1 MIRLYELCASDR
13 DLVFSPYCWRV
24 RLALVHK
31 QLPFE
36 SEAVTFMEKEKIAFS
51 GTKLVPVLTDGDT
64 VVTESLDILE
74 YLDRTYPQ
82 APLGLDSEIGR
93 ARVRLMT
100 ELILRHI
107 TPHIF
112 KPSLLAIFEA
122 QPDNAKTYFRESR
135 EQRFGGMTLEQVQ
148 ESATAQDAHKS
159 LAALEAHLKTMPY
172 LDGQQ
177 TGAADFMVVGH
188 LIFSWIYGFQYWKD
202 ESAVGQWFTRL
213 VDAYTSVAGPI
224 KRQIH
229 ASAAQYA
236 AE

>member
-1 MIRLYELCASDR
+1 MIRLYELCAGER

-36 SEAVTFMEKEKIAFS
+36 SEAITFMEKEKIAFS
-51 GTKLVPVLTDGDT
+51 GAKLVPVLTDGDT
-64 VVTESLDILE
+64 VVTESLEILE
-74 YLDRTYPQ
+74 YLDRAYPQ
-82 APLGLDSEIGR
+82 APLGLDSDTGR
-93 ARVRLMT
+93 ARVRLIT

-107 TPHIF
+107 TPAIF

-135 EQRFGGMTLEQVQ
+135 EQRFGMTLEQVQ
-148 ESATAQDAHKS
+148 ESAKAQDAQKS

-177 TGAADFMVVGH
+177 PGAADFVVAGH
-188 LIFSWIYGFQYWKD
+188 LIFSWIYGFQYWTD
-202 ESAVGQWFTRL
+202 ESAVGRWFTL
-213 VDAYTSVAGPI
+213 VVDAYTRVAGPI

-229 ASAAQYA
+229 PAAAQYA